1 MKQFLIDSKTMYRR
15 CMKLGWRNPETFF
28 MAVILPVVLLVL
40 FTYLFGGA
48 MDDALFDSSYINF
61 VFVGVMAVAICQ
73 GAMTQ
78 ATVVCSDASKGV
90 LDRFISLPISRSSFI
105 VGHVLAAATRTLIA
119 VALLFAV
126 GFAMGFRPDA
136 NTLQWFGAIGI
147 ILGFVLA
154 MSWLGVLFGLLCKTV
169 EGSAGIPALAQILV
183 FLSSAFVPTATMVAA
198 FRYFANY
205 QPVTPIIDT
214 LRYLFLGI
222 GEARTL
228 EALLWIGGLIVIGFA
243 MSLLAF
249 KRKIRK

>member
-1 MKQFLIDSKTMYRR
+1 MKKFLIDCNTMYKR
-15 CMKLGWRNPETFF
+15 CMKLGWRNPETLV

-48 MDDALFDSSYINF
+48 MDDAYFDTSYINF

-78 ATVVCSDASKGV
+78 ATVVCSDVSKGV

-119 VALLFAV
+119 VVLLFAV
-126 GFAMGFRPDA
+126 GFAMGFRPEA
-136 NTLQWFGAIGI
+136 SVGQWFGAIGI
-147 ILGFVLA
+147 IIGFVLA

-169 EGSAGIPALAQILV
+169 EGSAGVPALAQILV
-183 FLSSAFVPTATMVAA
+183 FLSSAFVPTVTMVAA

-222 GEARTL
+222 GEARYL
-228 EALLWIGGLIVIGFA
+228 EAFLWIGGLVILGFV

-249 KRKIRK
+249 RRKVKK

>member
-1 MKQFLIDSKTMYRR
+1 MKSLLKDYKTMYKR
-15 CMKLGWRNPETFF
+15 CMKLTWRNPETLV
-28 MAVILPVVLLVL
+28 MAVFLPVIMLVL

-48 MDDALFDSSYINF
+48 MYEGHFDTTYINF
-61 VFVGVMAVAICQ
+61 VFIGVMAVAICQ

-119 VALLFAV
+119 VTLLFAV
-126 GFAMGFRPDA
+126 GFAMGFRPSADVG
-136 NTLQWFGAIGI
+136 QWFGAIGI

-169 EGSAGIPALAQILV
+169 EGSAGVPALAQILV

-198 FRYFANY
+198 FRYFSNY

-214 LRYLFLGI
+214 LRYLFLGM
-222 GEARTL
+222 GELRIL
-228 EALLWIGGLIVIGFA
+228 ESLLWICGLIIFGFT
-243 MSLLAF
+243 MSIVAF
-249 KRKIRK
+249 NRKIKR

>member
-1 MKQFLIDSKTMYRR
+1 
-15 CMKLGWRNPETFF
+15 
-28 MAVILPVVLLVL
+28 MAVFLPVIMLVL

-48 MDDALFDSSYINF
+48 MYEGHFDTTYINF
-61 VFVGVMAVAICQ
+61 VFIGVMAVAICQ

-119 VALLFAV
+119 VTLLFAV
-126 GFAMGFRPDA
+126 GFAMGFRPSADVG
-136 NTLQWFGAIGI
+136 QWFGAIGI

-169 EGSAGIPALAQILV
+169 EGSAGVPALAQILV

-198 FRYFANY
+198 FRYFSNY

-214 LRYLFLGI
+214 LRYLFLGM
-222 GEARTL
+222 GELRIL
-228 EALLWIGGLIVIGFA
+228 ESLLWICGLIIFGFT
-243 MSLLAF
+243 MSIVAF
-249 KRKIRK
+249 NRKIKR